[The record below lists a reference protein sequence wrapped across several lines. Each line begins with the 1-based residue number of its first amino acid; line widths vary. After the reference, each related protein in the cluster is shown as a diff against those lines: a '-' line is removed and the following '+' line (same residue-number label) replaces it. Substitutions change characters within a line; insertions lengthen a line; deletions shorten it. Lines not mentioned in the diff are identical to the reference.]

1 MFFES
6 NMDALTVLCFW
17 DTACDMTTV
26 TRLYSEILEIFH
38 ISSALNF
45 FWTRPIRVYNDFFDV
60 NISADITR
68 SL

>member
-6 NMDALTVLCFW
+6 NTDALTVLPFW

-26 TRLYSEILEIFH
+26 TRLYSEILHIF
-38 ISSALNF
+38 SALNF